1 MTSDKI
7 PDNEKL
13 DAFAQAMQ
21 DVTPLAQPNKIQ
33 HNRNRPSARPT
44 QSLKDEQQVL
54 VDMLSEPDDLTSIA
68 TGDELFFAQNGLQ
81 HKVIKRLK
89 RGELAIQAELD
100 LHRLTKLEARQEVIA
115 FLNHCR
121 HNDLR
126 QIRIVHGKG
135 HGSKGKIPVLKTLVN
150 HWLQQRDE
158 VLAFCSARPCDGGT
172 GAIYV
177 LLKAMK

>member
-1 MTSDKI
+1 MTSD
-7 PDNEKL
+7 DDTGDSFE
-13 DAFAQAMQ
+13 QAMQ
-21 DVTPLAQPNKIQ
+21 GVTPIAQPNRVQ
-33 HNRNRPSARPT
+33 HGKDKPSTRPK
-44 QSLKDEQQVL
+44 QSLQDDEQVL

-68 TGDELFFAQNGLQ
+68 TGDELFFARSGLQ

-89 RGELAIQAELD
+89 RGELSIQAELD
-100 LHRLTKLEARQEVIA
+100 LHRLTKLEARKEVIA
-115 FLNHCR
+115 FLNYCQQ
-121 HNDLR
+121 NNLK

-135 HGSKGKIPVLKTLVN
+135 HGSVGKIPILKTLVN

-177 LLKAMK
+177 LLRSNK